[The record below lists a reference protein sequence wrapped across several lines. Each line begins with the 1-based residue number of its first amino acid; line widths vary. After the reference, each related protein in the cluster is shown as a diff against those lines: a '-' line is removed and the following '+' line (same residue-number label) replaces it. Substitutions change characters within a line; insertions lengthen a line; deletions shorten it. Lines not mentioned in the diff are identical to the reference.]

1 MDHLIPETKHTLP
14 GLVTRETEGDHGV
27 NSKGDSSPWI
37 PSISL
42 VTKSAPHRI
51 WVAVNA
57 IAYLDIVEMKLK
69 IRWD

>member
-1 MDHLIPETKHTLP
+1 MDHLIPETKHSLP
-14 GLVTRETEGDHGV
+14 GLVTRETEGVHGV

-51 WVAVNA
+51 
-57 IAYLDIVEMKLK
+57 
-69 IRWD
+69 

>member
-14 GLVTRETEGDHGV
+14 GLVTMETEGVHGV

-37 PSISL
+37 LSISL

-51 WVAVNA
+51 
-57 IAYLDIVEMKLK
+57 
-69 IRWD
+69 